1 MCVYILVCECD
12 LMTYFGHLQF
22 EQLAFTWMERQKQG
36 GTYSS
41 HRAQNEKH
49 VVVVATTLHA
59 DTIMDFLNEFYAHP
73 KLQVRS
79 VNKLILS

>member
-1 MCVYILVCECD
+1 
-12 LMTYFGHLQF
+12 
-22 EQLAFTWMERQKQG
+22 MERQKQG

-73 KLQVRS
+73 KLQVS
-79 VNKLILS
+79 GDGLYMYKKENMLKDTSLLEGQLE